1 MEKYNFKNM
10 IEREI
15 EKQIENR
22 LFKGKAILV
31 FGPRQVGK
39 TTSIHSILAKNN
51 QKCLFLNGDEADV
64 RESLENTTSTNLSLL
79 FGEHKIVF
87 IDEAQRINGI
97 GITLKLITDVLK
109 DVQVIAT
116 GSSAFDLAN
125 ETQEPLTGRK
135 YEFQML
141 PISFQEMV
149 TNNGLLEEKR
159 LLEQR
164 MIYGY
169 YPEIVVKPNDAAE
182 NLKLLSNSY
191 LYKDLL
197 NLEQIK
203 KPALLGKILKALA
216 LQVGSEVSYNEIS
229 QLVNGDFHTVEKYI
243 DLLEKAFVIFTLP
256 AYSRNVRNEI
266 KKGRKI
272 YFYDNGVRNA
282 IINNFNPLSSRS
294 DTGALWENFLISERL
309 KYLNSNKLEAW
320 KYFWR
325 TTAQQEIDYLE
336 ELDGKMTAYE
346 FKWNPNKTVKFTKT
360 FTNAYPEA
368 EVKLI
373 TPKNFEEFV
382 LLK

>member
-1 MEKYNFKNM
+1 M
-10 IEREI
+10 IQRDI
-15 EKQIENR
+15 EKLIEDR
-22 LFKGKAILV
+22 LFKGKAILL

-39 TTSIHSILAKNN
+39 TTSIRSILTKKDG
-51 QKCLFLNGDEADV
+51 KCLFLNGDEADV
-64 RESLENTTSTNLSLL
+64 RESLENTTSTKLSLL
-79 FGEHKIVF
+79 FGENKIVF
-87 IDEAQRINGI
+87 IDEAQRVKGI

-109 DVQVIAT
+109 NIQVIAT
-116 GSSAFDLAN
+116 GSSDFDLAN

-135 YEFQML
+135 YEFQLL

-149 TNNGLLEEKR
+149 KHHGLLEEKR

-169 YPEIVVKPNDAAE
+169 YPEIVVNPNDAGE
-182 NLKLLSNSY
+182 NLKLLTNSY

-229 QLVNGDFHTVEKYI
+229 RLVSGDFHTVEKYI
-243 DLLEKAFVIFTLP
+243 DLLEKAYVIFTLP

-294 DTGALWENFLISERL
+294 DVGAMWENFLISERMKHL
-309 KYLNSNKLEAW
+309 IYNNLDTW

-336 ELDGKMTAYE
+336 ELNGKMTAYE
-346 FKWNPNKTVKFTKT
+346 FKWNLNKNVKFSKT
-360 FTNAYPEA
+360 FTGAYPD
-368 EVKLI
+368 VDLRLI

-382 LLK
+382 L

>member
-1 MEKYNFKNM
+1 M

-39 TTSIHSILAKNN
+39 TTSIHSILEKNN

-64 RESLENTTSTNLSLL
+64 RETLENTTSTNLSLL

-294 DTGALWENFLISERL
+294 DAGALWENFLISERM

-336 ELDGKMTAYE
+336 ELDGKMTAYK
-346 FKWNPNKTVKFTKT
+346 FKWNPNKTVKFPKT

>member
-1 MEKYNFKNM
+1 M

-39 TTSIHSILAKNN
+39 TTSIHSILEKNN

-64 RESLENTTSTNLSLL
+64 RETLENTTSTNLSLL

-97 GITLKLITDVLK
+97 GITLKLITDILK

-149 TNNGLLEEKR
+149 ANNGLLEEKR

-294 DTGALWENFLISERL
+294 DTGALWENFLISERM

-346 FKWNPNKTVKFTKT
+346 FKWNPNKTAKFPKT

-373 TPKNFEEFV
+373 TLKNFEEFV
-382 LLK
+382 LVK

>member
-1 MEKYNFKNM
+1 M
-10 IEREI
+10 IHRAI
-15 EKQIENR
+15 EKLIEVL
-22 LFKGKAILV
+22 LFKGKAILL

-39 TTSIHSILAKNN
+39 TTSIRSILANN
-51 QKCLFLNGDEADV
+51 EQKCLFLNGDEADV
-64 RESLENTTSTNLSLL
+64 RESLENTTSTKLSLL
-79 FGEHKIVF
+79 FGENKIVF

-116 GSSAFDLAN
+116 GSFAFDLAN

-135 YEFQML
+135 YEFQLL

-149 TNNGLLEEKR
+149 KHHGILEEKR

-169 YPEIVVKPNDAAE
+169 YPEIVVNPNDAEE
-182 NLKLLSNSY
+182 NLKLLANSY

-229 QLVNGDFHTVEKYI
+229 RLVSGDFHTVEKYI
-243 DLLEKAFVIFTLP
+243 DLLEKAYVIFTLP

-282 IINNFNPLSSRS
+282 IINNFSPLGSRS
-294 DTGALWENFLISERL
+294 DVGAMWENFLISERM
-309 KYLNSNKLEAW
+309 KYLVYNNLNTW

-336 ELDGKMTAYE
+336 ELNGKMTAYE
-346 FKWNPNKTVKFTKT
+346 FKWNPNKNVRFPKT
-360 FTNAYPEA
+360 FTEAYPE
-368 EVKLI
+368 VDLKLI

-382 LLK
+382 L